1 MFTVTN
7 WREYHFIKFSQKHN
21 YFILASAKEQL
32 LVIPRNIYIR
42 AAIRQDKKLIR
53 NPEVLTV
60 DGVSLILTGNEWQKV
75 RKCTARHDLIE
86 VYRFEKKDRLKI
98 LKSQQKKRNLLSLNE
113 ANAAGCKKQ
122 FERF

>member
-7 WREYHFIKFSQKHN
+7 WREYYFIKFSKKNN
-21 YFILASAKEQL
+21 YFILASAKKEL

-75 RKCTARHDLIE
+75 RKYTAIHDFIE
-86 VYRFEKKDRLKI
+86 VYRFEKKDRLNI
-98 LKSQQKKRNLLSLNE
+98 LKSQQKKRNLQFLNE
-113 ANAAGCKKQ
+113 ANAAGRRRP